1 MESDEVSQFIE
12 REITERRDTM
22 AKLCSLRAWA
32 APALF
37 CWLGLSCVPAL
48 CSDIGAGK
56 AVFETKCQKCHG
68 DDGRGN
74 PSMAKLLKLKQP
86 FTPLGTAE
94 VQNKSDDEL
103 KQIAVNGVRTA
114 RAEMKPVKGGLTDA
128 EASAVVNYLRT
139 LK

>member
-1 MESDEVSQFIE
+1 
-12 REITERRDTM
+12 M
-22 AKLCSLRAWA
+22 AKLCLFHACV

-37 CWLGLSCVPAL
+37 CWLGLNCLTVLHSAV
-48 CSDIGAGK
+48 GAGK
-56 AVFETKCQKCHG
+56 GVFEAKCQKCHG

-86 FTPLGTAE
+86 FTSLGTAE

-103 KQIAVNGVRTA
+103 KKIAINGVRTP
-114 RAEMKPVKGGLTDA
+114 RAEMKPVKGGLSDA
-128 EASAVVNYLRT
+128 EASAVVTYLRT